1 MTGVDF
7 PRVSL
12 NQAWWDPGRGEL
24 SLQTVGQNEAVEGTP
39 TTFRISRVGDPT
51 RWEVNGSTEAAGPAP
66 GHRRPARSD
75 VPCRGTVILNG
86 PANLTVR
93 QQAPPWGL
101 RQPLES

>member
-12 NQAWWDPGRGEL
+12 NQAWWDLGRGEL

-51 RWEVNGSTEAAGPAP
+51 RWGVNRSTEAPVLLRAIGSQLEVTCHVGAPSFSMGP
-66 GHRRPARSD
+66 R
-75 VPCRGTVILNG
+75 T
-86 PANLTVR
+86 
-93 QQAPPWGL
+93 
-101 RQPLES
+101 